1 MMNLPEGI
9 KCTIIVKNKKGEI
22 YEVTF
27 VSKVD
32 ISKLTI
38 KDIIEKWIKN
48 NLQNITD
55 WDVAYVD

>member
-1 MMNLPEGI
+1 MKLLEGI

-38 KDIIEKWIKN
+38 KEIENWIEN
-48 NLQNITD
+48 NLQNIID

>member
-1 MMNLPEGI
+1 MKLPKGI

-27 VSKVD
+27 ISKVD

-38 KDIIEKWIKN
+38 KDIIENWIES
-48 NLQNITD
+48 NLQNIID